1 MGVKALVYEAVARAT
16 LLYGVE
22 TWVLRAADLR
32 RLAVF
37 DRGRV
42 RWVAGVRG
50 RRLGGAELEMRTGLK
65 RLEGVVVE
73 RRWRWL
79 GHVLR
84 LPESRWPR
92 RVLEWSG
99 GEEEGAVRRQG
110 APKLGWVR
118 QVVWEGWSGIC
129 WQRLD
134 IAKPHWLH
142 WKKGKWCEILR
153 GLAVDRALW
162 RCVSASVVIASVAI
176 DGPFGLGY

>member
-1 MGVKALVYEAVARAT
+1 NKMSQFELSFQSSQSWKYLYLVCFLVKFITSCQREITICTSWVYEAVVRAT

-22 TWVLRAADLR
+22 TWVLLAADLR

-37 DRGRV
+37 DRGRL

-50 RRLGGAELEMRTGLK
+50 RRLGGAELETRTGLK

-99 GEEEGAVRRQG
+99 GEEEGA
-110 APKLGWVR
+110 
-118 QVVWEGWSGIC
+118 
-129 WQRLD
+129 
-134 IAKPHWLH
+134 
-142 WKKGKWCEILR
+142 
-153 GLAVDRALW
+153 LW
-162 RCVSASVVIASVAI
+162 ARTRNCSN
-176 DGPFGLGY
+176 F